1 MLAVKSS
8 SDKTFRGDKLQIY
21 DSLPK
26 ESGLQRYLVGG
37 AVRDKLLNIDSYDK
51 DWVVVGSTP
60 KEMEGRGFTA
70 VGKDFPVFLHPKT
83 KEEHALA
90 RTERKSGS
98 GYTGFECYFAPDV
111 SLEEDLMRRDL
122 TINAIAQDDEGNL
135 HDPYHGQQDLSDRIL
150 RHVSDAFVEDPLRV
164 LRVARFAAKLHHLN
178 FTIASETMDMMSE
191 IVKSGELAHLTAER
205 VWQEWHKSLST
216 PHPEVFLSVLKECGA
231 LAVVLPE
238 LDALFGVPQPEK
250 WHPEIDTGI
259 HTLMVAQQAALLSPS
274 LPVRFAAQ
282 VHDLGKGVT
291 PESEWP
297 SHKMHCHTGVKIIKK
312 LCERVRVPN
321 EFRDLALLVCEQH
334 SNIHR
339 AGELKPTTFLKVL
352 NKFDVW
358 RKPDRLNDIL
368 LCCQAD
374 HAGRKGLEAQPYPQK
389 TRFEV
394 AYRAALQV
402 EVKTIIDDGFK
413 GKDIR
418 EEQEKRRAVAI
429 ENALSELTNN

>member
-1 MLAVKSS
+1 M
-8 SDKTFRGDKLQIY
+8 QIY
-21 DSLPK
+21 DSQPK
-26 ESGLQRYLVGG
+26 ENGLQRYLVGG

-60 KEMEGRGFTA
+60 QEMESLGFTA

-164 LRVARFAAKLHHLN
+164 LRVARFAAKLHHLG
-178 FTIASETMDMMSE
+178 FSVAPETMAMMAT
-191 IVKSGELAHLTAER
+191 IVESGELAHLTAER

-216 PHPEVFLSVLKECGA
+216 PHPEVFLSVLRECGA

-238 LDALFGVPQPEK
+238 IDALFGVPQPEK

-291 PESEWP
+291 PQAEWP

-374 HAGRKGLEAQPYPQK
+374 HSGRKGLEDQPYPQK
-389 TRFEV
+389 ARFET
-394 AYRAALQV
+394 AYQAALEV
-402 EVKTIIDDGFK
+402 EVKAIIADGFK

-418 EEQEKRRAVAI
+418 EEQEKRRAMAI
-429 ENALSELTNN
+429 ENALSELTNR

>member
-21 DSLPK
+21 DSLP
-26 ESGLQRYLVGG
+26 EDNGLQRYLVGG

-60 KEMEGRGFTA
+60 QQMESLGFTA

-135 HDPYHGQQDLSDRIL
+135 HDPYHGQRDLSDRIL

-164 LRVARFAAKLHHLN
+164 LRVARFAAKLQHLN
-178 FTIASETMDMMSE
+178 FTIAPETMTMMAT
-191 IVKSGELAHLTAER
+191 IVESGELAHLTAER

-231 LAVVLPE
+231 LTVVLPE
-238 LDALFGVPQPEK
+238 IDALFGVPQPEK

-291 PESEWP
+291 PKSEWP

-374 HAGRKGLEAQPYPQK
+374 HAGRKGLQDQPYPQK
-389 TRFEV
+389 ARFEA
-394 AYRAALQV
+394 AYKAALQV
-402 EVKTIIDDGFK
+402 EVKAIIADGFK

-418 EEQEKRRAVAI
+418 EEQEKRRAAAI
-429 ENALSELTNN
+429 ENALSELTDN

>member
-1 MLAVKSS
+1 MLAIKSS
-8 SDKTFRGDKLQIY
+8 SDKRFRGDKLQNY
-21 DSLPK
+21 DGLPIHQSLN
-26 ESGLQRYLVGG
+26 RYLVGG
-37 AVRDKLLNIDSYDK
+37 AVRDQLLEIASYDK

-60 KEMEGRGFTA
+60 QQMEELGFTA
-70 VGKDFPVFLHPKT
+70 VGKEFPVFLHPKT

-90 RTERKSGS
+90 RTEKKSGS

-111 SLEEDLMRRDL
+111 TLEEDLMRRDL
-122 TINAIAQDDEGNL
+122 TINAIAQDEQGTL
-135 HDPYHGQQDLSDRIL
+135 YDPYHGQQDLENRVL

-164 LRVARFAAKLHHLN
+164 LRVARFAAKLHHLG
-178 FTIASETMDMMSE
+178 FTIAPETLEMMQR
-191 IVKSGELAHLTAER
+191 IVESGELEHLTAER

-216 PHPEVFLSVLKECGA
+216 PHPELFLSTLRECGA

-259 HTLMVAQQAALLSPS
+259 HTLMVAQQAALLSSS

-291 PESEWP
+291 PPSEWP
-297 SHKMHCHTGVKIIKK
+297 SHKMHCHTGLKLIKS

-339 AGELKPTTFLKVL
+339 AGELKPSTFLKIL

-358 RKPDRLNDIL
+358 RKPERLNDIL

-374 HAGRKGLEAQPYPQK
+374 HAGRKGLESDPYPQK
-389 TRFEV
+389 PRFEA
-394 AYRAALQV
+394 AYQAALGV
-402 EVKTIIDDGFK
+402 DVKAVIADGFK
-413 GKDIR
+413 GKEIR
-418 EEQEKRRAVAI
+418 DEQEKRRVQAI
-429 ENALSELTNN
+429 ELALAAA